1 MSVEND
7 IEVPES
13 ALLQLERGNR
23 YGSVPGLE
31 DEELADPDELERQV
45 MAADFAPILE
55 LPVRRQHGGIRPSM
69 DESGAV
75 DWGAFGT
82 VDFEKIAP
90 EFDKVRY
97 KAEKVRERL
106 RSVLIMF
113 SIIKD
118 RLPGKAKYLVLKYLR
133 MGIIEL
139 DHVIDSD
146 MAALAR
152 RHFQARRLRAEI
164 QRLQE
169 ASWRRREERLNAWLE

>member
-1 MSVEND
+1 
-7 IEVPES
+7 
-13 ALLQLERGNR
+13 
-23 YGSVPGLE
+23 
-31 DEELADPDELERQV
+31 
-45 MAADFAPILE
+45 
-55 LPVRRQHGGIRPSM
+55 
-69 DESGAV
+69 
-75 DWGAFGT
+75 
-82 VDFEKIAP
+82 
-90 EFDKVRY
+90 
-97 KAEKVRERL
+97 
-106 RSVLIMF
+106 MF